1 MNSKY
6 TEQCLCGEIHY
17 SVDVEPVFSGNCH
30 CKDCQRTS
38 GSAFIPAMLF
48 PEKDVRISGTARYFE
63 TTADSGHMH
72 KRGFCPNCGSQLF
85 AKFSSLPGML
95 GIKAGTLHDTS
106 RYVPTLDFH
115 VASAAAWDAMNPE
128 LPKKPGAAQA

>member
-6 TEQCLCGEIHY
+6 SGQCLCGDIQY
-17 SVDVEPVFSGNCH
+17 SVDIEPLFAANCH

-48 PEKDVRISGTARYFE
+48 PERNVVVSGEAKYFE
-63 TTADSGHMH
+63 STADSGNLH

-85 AKFSSLPGML
+85 AKFSSLPGVL
-95 GIKAGTLHDTS
+95 GIKAGTLNEVSH
-106 RYVPTLDFH
+106 YVPKLDFY
-115 VASAAAWDAMNPE
+115 VASAATWAFMD
-128 LPKKPGAAQA
+128 PKLLKKQGAAQG